1 MYTFLELL
9 QSPIGPAFVL
19 LLGAIVQMICGRW
32 VRRSDLLA
40 GLALFFVGIAF
51 LFFLNL
57 RAQTQVP
64 VYSYPWQP
72 LLHSATNLYWT
83 NLYWVGDGWNW
94 YISGLILLLGG
105 LGILLALNNEEISQG
120 RRIHGALANNLAI
133 IAASLLFVGSGNL
146 LTAILTWVIVD
157 IFALVRTAT
166 RPELTPYAPTPYAIV
181 KVNTPVARVLEDNY
195 ARGFSLVG
203 AMLLLIGL
211 LPAGPG
217 GPGQAFIGGKLPYE
231 TIYLMAIAAAIRAGI
246 YPFHLWLLSNQ
257 QERISISERLL
268 EHLVPCLSGLWL
280 LGWTFS
286 LGSEYISLRF
296 GVLGILLIALLGSA
310 TAAWTARDEPDHA
323 TLVLIT
329 SAGLAAL
336 TGALAYS
343 NGPSA
348 MIWPTTAFALGGGLW
363 LVGEQVWQGWGWQIP
378 VSVGALTLAGVPFT
392 PGFLSQPALARLLVR
407 DAPALLDPPF
417 MIEFQRQSML
427 ASYLTPGALA
437 FILSLLLFTMYVV
450 AQTLQIASLLRRLE
464 DGEEQALPQ
473 FHLNAMIRLFV
484 ASVAIGLPL
493 AVAGFLPRMVA
504 SLVGLDGAI
513 PPTLGNPPIVV
524 ANLPVWITLALPLL
538 AGIGLVWLRP
548 RTWGLLGDWPSRIN
562 RVVRLDWLFSF
573 GWWAANRASEVWWNA
588 LRVIEGAGYMGW
600 LIVILLM
607 GYLLMQ

>member
-1 MYTFLELL
+1 VHTFLELL

-32 VRRSDLLA
+32 VRRPDWLT
-40 GLALFFVGIAF
+40 GIALFFVGIAF
-51 LFFLNL
+51 LLFLNL
-57 RAQTQVP
+57 RAQAEVP

-72 LLHSATNLYWT
+72 LLQSATNLYWA

-105 LGILLALNNEEISQG
+105 LGILLALNGEEISRG

-157 IFALVRTAT
+157 IFALVRNAT
-166 RPELTPYAPTPYAIV
+166 RPDATSYALIKA
-181 KVNTPVARVLEDNY
+181 NTPVARALEDNY

-203 AMLLLIGL
+203 AMLLLISL
-211 LPAGPG
+211 LPAGPS
-217 GPGQAFIGGKLPYE
+217 GPAQEFIGGKLPFE

-246 YPFHLWLLSNQ
+246 YPFHIWLLSNQ

-296 GVLGILLIALLGSA
+296 GVLAFLLIALLGSA
-310 TAAWTARDEPDHA
+310 TAAWTASEEPDHA

-336 TGALAYS
+336 TGALAYN

-407 DAPALLDPPF
+407 DMPALIEPPF
-417 MIEFQRQSML
+417 LLEFKSQSML
-427 ASYLTPGALA
+427 ASLLTPHAIA
-437 FILSLLLFTMYVV
+437 FILALFLFAIYVA

-464 DGEEQALPQ
+464 EGEEQELPQ
-473 FHLNAMIRLFV
+473 FHLSAVIRLFI

-493 AVAGFLPRMVA
+493 AIAGFLPRVVA
-504 SLVGLDGAI
+504 TLANLDGAI

-524 ANLPVWITLALPLL
+524 ADLPVWITLALPLL

-548 RTWGLLGDWPSRIN
+548 RAWDLLGDWPGSIN

-573 GWWAANRASEVWWNA
+573 GWWSANRASEVWWNA
-588 LRVIEGAGYMGW
+588 LRVVEGAGYMGW

>member
-1 MYTFLELL
+1 MYTILELL

-19 LLGAIVQMICGRW
+19 LLGAIVQVICGRW
-32 VRRSDLLA
+32 VRRPDWLT
-40 GLALFFVGIAF
+40 GLALFFVGIALLLF
-51 LFFLNL
+51 LSL
-57 RAQTQVP
+57 RAQAQVP

-72 LLHSATNLYWT
+72 LLQSGTNLYWA

-120 RRIHGALANNLAI
+120 RRIDGALANNLAI

-157 IFALVRTAT
+157 IFALVRNAT
-166 RPELTPYAPTPYAIV
+166 RPDVTPPALVLANSSIG
-181 KVNTPVARVLEDNY
+181 RVLEDNY

-211 LPAGPG
+211 LPAGPT
-217 GPGQAFIGGKLPYE
+217 GPGQAFIDGKLPYE

-257 QERISISERLL
+257 QERLSISERLL

-296 GVLGILLIALLGSA
+296 GVLAVLLLALLGSA
-310 TAAWTARDEPDHA
+310 TAAWTASEEPDRA

-336 TGALAYS
+336 TGALAYN

-407 DAPALLDPPF
+407 DMPALINPPF
-417 MIEFQRQSML
+417 TLEFTEQSLL
-427 ASYLTPGALA
+427 ASLLTPPRLAL
-437 FILSLLLFTMYVV
+437 ILALLLFAMYVL

-464 DGEEQALPQ
+464 DGEDQALPR
-473 FHLNAMIRLFV
+473 FHLNAVIRLFV
-484 ASVAIGLPL
+484 ASLAIGLPL
-493 AVAGFLPRMVA
+493 AIAGFLPRMVA
-504 SLVGLDGAI
+504 TLASLDNAI

-524 ANLPVWITLALPLL
+524 ADLPVWVTLALPLL

-548 RTWGLLGDWPSRIN
+548 RALDILGDWPGRIN
-562 RVVRLDWLFSF
+562 RLVRLDWLFSF
-573 GWWAANRASEVWWNA
+573 AWWAANRASEVWWNG
-588 LRVIEGAGYMGW
+588 LRVVEGAGYMGW

-607 GYLLMQ
+607 GYFLMQ